1 MEMTNPLLVST
12 ALAGLIGMFYGG
24 DDLRSTNATKA
35 SDSTFPSAVWM
46 RYTPHREELS
56 KSFKDDNWDFV
67 RFTRSEPDAWTTNT
81 LEMIAA
87 HRSLESGWD
96 GKSALPASKE
106 SLDTAEMM
114 TQAFAAADSNVRPSF
129 AVDVDGNP
137 GFAAFDNDLYLH
149 LTIDGPNMVSCYT
162 MKDGKS
168 SYWEQA
174 ALDSF
179 TTLKFVSDILM
190 KA

>member
-12 ALAGLIGMFYGG
+12 AFAGLIGMIYGG
-24 DDLRSTNATKA
+24 GDLESMNATKA

-46 RYTPHREELS
+46 GHIPHKEELS
-56 KSFKDDNWDFV
+56 KSSRGDNWDFV
-67 RFTRSEPDAWTTNT
+67 SVIRSLPDAWTTST

-96 GKSALPASKE
+96 GKSALPPSKE

-114 TQAFAAADSNVRPSF
+114 TWAFAAADSNIRPSF

-149 LTIDGPNMVSCYT
+149 LTIDKPNMVSCYT

-168 SYWEQA
+168 VYREQA
-174 ALDSF
+174 TVDSF
-179 TTLKFVSDILM
+179 TSLQFISDILM